1 MFTSSDQNVYLPT
14 PAEKE
19 PDPENSNQFRP
30 EILIVDDNRNNL
42 HVLSLILQRSGYSV
56 RKALSGEMAIESIRM
71 DSPDL
76 ILLDICMPQMNGYE
90 VCQILQNDPK
100 TAEIPIIFISALG
113 DPVDKVKG
121 LEMGSVDYIC
131 KPFYGEEVLAR
142 VKAHLRTRISSRY
155 LKEYALQLQKEV
167 NSASQE
173 LYEVSHTLEEKIV
186 ENLEFREKYQNLV
199 THDPSTGALNRLGFL
214 EKVKNSLE
222 KEESIV
228 LVLLQYDHLSIIQE
242 TGCPINSE
250 QDLLFRDRNGLE
262 CPASYREEEPLLL
275 KIKTSIQ
282 DSFELLGEEAIA
294 YLGCGQFGLILPGNG
309 MNEIHRS
316 HLRNFLVQF
325 TKKSIC
331 FNQNNISLKWNI
343 GIAFSNATYRSQPDQ
358 LLWDAELA
366 MSVNQDGSRINIFT
380 PEIKHQIALN
390 LQIEKD
396 LRVALQNNNLSIF
409 YQPILSLSK
418 QKIVALEALLRW
430 NHSELGFISPAQ
442 FIPIAEKSDL
452 IIELDRWVFKAVCQQ
467 FHELQ
472 AAYLQGDDYHHQDL
486 SININFSTRQ
496 FEQNDLLPYIDE
508 VMKQYHIQ
516 GHNLKVEIIESNLL
530 EQNLRCKQNI
540 AGLKERGIQ
549 LALDDFGTGYSTF
562 SYLQSIP
569 FDSLKIDKSF
579 IQRIDTDRNIVKTII
594 KLCRSYGISV
604 VAEGIEQTTQL
615 EELIDLGCD
624 FGQGYLLSHPL
635 SWKEIKMFLARQLA
649 TLASK

>member
-1 MFTSSDQNVYLPT
+1 MFTSSHQNVHLST
-14 PAEKE
+14 PPEK
-19 PDPENSNQFRP
+19 NSNPDTNQSCL

-56 RKALSGEMAIESIRM
+56 RKALSGEMAIKSTQM
-71 DSPDL
+71 DPPDL
-76 ILLDICMPQMNGYE
+76 ILLDICMPQMSGYE
-90 VCQILQNDPK
+90 VCQILKNDPQ

-113 DPVDKVKG
+113 EPSDKVKG

-131 KPFYGEEVLAR
+131 KPFNANEVLAR

-155 LKEYALQLQKEV
+155 LKEYALKLQQEV
-167 NSASQE
+167 HAASQE
-173 LYEVSHTLEEKIV
+173 LSEVSTCLEQKIV

-214 EKVKNSLE
+214 EKIKNSIE
-222 KEESIV
+222 KRESIT
-228 LVLLQYDHLSIIQE
+228 LVLMQYDHLSIIQE
-242 TGCPINSE
+242 TGYQINSE
-250 QDLLFRDRNGLE
+250 QDLLLRERNGLE
-262 CPASYREEEPLLL
+262 CSASYREEDPLLSQ
-275 KIKTSIQ
+275 IKTSIQ
-282 DSFELLGEEAIA
+282 ESFELLGEESIA
-294 YLGCGQFGLILPGNG
+294 YLGCGQFGLLLPGNG
-309 MNEIHRS
+309 MKEIHRS

-331 FNQNNISLKWNI
+331 LNQNNISLKWNI
-343 GIAFSNATYRSQPDQ
+343 GIAFSNATYLSKPDQ

-380 PEIKHQIALN
+380 PEIKHQISLN

-396 LRVALQNNNLSIF
+396 LRVALQSNHLSVF

-418 QKIVALEALLRW
+418 KKIVALEALLRW
-430 NHSELGFISPAQ
+430 NHTKLGFISPAQ

-467 FHELQ
+467 FHDLQ
-472 AAYLQGDDYHHQDL
+472 EAYLQGDNYHHQDL

-496 FEQNDLLPYIDE
+496 FEQDDLLSYIDK
-508 VMKQYHIQ
+508 VMEQYNIQ
-516 GHNLKVEIIESNLL
+516 GHHLKVEIIESNLL

-549 LALDDFGTGYSTF
+549 LSLDDFGTGYSTF
-562 SYLQSIP
+562 SYLQSVP

-579 IQRIDTDRNIVKTII
+579 IQRIDTDRNIVETII

-604 VAEGIEQTTQL
+604 VAEGIEKATQL
-615 EELIDLGCD
+615 EELTHLSCD
-624 FGQGYLLSHPL
+624 FGQGYFLSHPL
-635 SWKEIKMFLARQLA
+635 SQAEVKALLTRHLA
-649 TLASK
+649 TLS